1 MIEYEKQG
9 CLWPILHSHKGSFG
23 PINLSWLQE
32 AGDRLKIRVLATQ
45 EVQSPPAFLGA
56 ILPACE
62 RVIQELTVGGRTFAR
77 LPPKI
82 YSKLIDEKIA
92 FSPTTIHN

>member
-32 AGDRLKIRVLATQ
+32 AGDRLKIRVRTTQ
-45 EVQSPPAFLGA
+45 EEVSPPAFLGA
-56 ILPACE
+56 H
-62 RVIQELTVGGRTFAR
+62 LTCLHYSYTGINGRRRKISPLFAKR
-77 LPPKI
+77 GAPQGFFR
-82 YSKLIDEKIA
+82 SG
-92 FSPTTIHN
+92 